1 MKKSDNRT
9 EATATARKEA
19 VTMTAE
25 QATARG
31 YHTIAARLR
40 RGTMTPEQA
49 ARLAARLDSISGTD
63 FTSAYTAEQAIKGA
77 VRALHAAENFSGGVD
92 MLRELAQQAERAA
105 AIHAAGRPYTQQARA
120 AADKDGQEAETLP
133 DVWDSIQEAAAAIV
147 EAGEVMTA
155 RGGTPLLPQGK
166 NRGGKREYV
175 AVVETY
181 GRTHAAAST
190 AARQFSRRQADRA
203 AAAVYMPDW
212 QTSDRPQDTEA
223 AAIEATT
230 AEAAAVIDAADA
242 AAIEA
247 ATTAEAAEATTAEAA
262 ALAVKLAASVGQF
275 AADVVNVLIH
285 WPQIVDAAGGTDE
298 QAAAMPSNRTIAATM
313 QTLAALPFLSVDTV
327 RYAQSTKAAT
337 IARRIDRALQAIATT
352 RDAATLAALLRE
364 EVAAQHSGKAYIV
377 A

>member
-49 ARLAARLDSISGTD
+49 ARLAARLDSISGAD

-77 VRALHAAENFSGGVD
+77 VRALHAAENFSGGLD

-105 AIHAAGRPYTQQARA
+105 AIHAGGRPYTQQARA

-133 DVWDSIQEAAAAIV
+133 DVWDSIQ
-147 EAGEVMTA
+147 
-155 RGGTPLLPQGK
+155 
-166 NRGGKREYV
+166 
-175 AVVETY
+175 
-181 GRTHAAAST
+181 
-190 AARQFSRRQADRA
+190 
-203 AAAVYMPDW
+203 
-212 QTSDRPQDTEA
+212 
-223 AAIEATT
+223 
-230 AEAAAVIDAADA
+230 
-242 AAIEA
+242 
-247 ATTAEAAEATTAEAA
+247 EAA

>member
-49 ARLAARLDSISGTD
+49 ARLAARLDSISGAD

-77 VRALHAAENFSGGVD
+77 VRALHAAENFSGGLD

-105 AIHAAGRPYTQQARA
+105 AIHAGGRPYTQQARA

-212 QTSDRPQDTEA
+212 QTSDKPQDTEA
-223 AAIEATT
+223 AAIDAAT
-230 AEAAAVIDAADA
+230 AEAAAIDAADA

-247 ATTAEAAEATTAEAA
+247 ATTADAADVTTAEAA